1 MKVNVDGPKDLD
13 GDGRIS
19 VAERCIWLASLAL
32 LLFATRI

>member
-1 MKVNVDGPKDLD
+1 MKIPEPVDVD

>member
-1 MKVNVDGPKDLD
+1 MKVKLDGPSDLD

-19 VAERCIWLASLAL
+19 AAERCIWLASLAL